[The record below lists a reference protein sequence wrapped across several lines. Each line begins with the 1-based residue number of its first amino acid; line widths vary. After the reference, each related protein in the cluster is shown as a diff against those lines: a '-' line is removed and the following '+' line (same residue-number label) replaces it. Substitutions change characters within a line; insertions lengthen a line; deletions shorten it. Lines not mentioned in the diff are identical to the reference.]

1 MGWAPR
7 VHTEFHELHVTLVHL
22 DLTHSLLQ
30 DCHLLWSNFPEEFAA
45 LVLDHVGVRTPVRR
59 PVWAVPRS
67 LAATD
72 GITFVFF
79 SSAY

>member
-7 VHTEFHELHVTLVHL
+7 VRTEFHELRATLVHL
-22 DLTHSLLQ
+22 GRSCCPLQ
-30 DCHLLWSNFPEEFAA
+30 DCHLLWFNFPEVFTDRAIG
-45 LVLDHVGVRTPVRR
+45 HIGVQTPVRR

-67 LAATD
+67 LATTN
-72 GITFVFF
+72 GIAFAFF